1 MVYRPCG
8 NNTDINVKAT
18 HKQFVVYD
26 VLHQVRFL
34 RLAEVQPCVPK
45 PQVTEIILERR
56 VNITFAFYV
65 IPCGFLY
72 QEGVLK
78 IIKIFFYRRTA
89 DFRFL
94 HALKRV
100 CKLVRIGET
109 TDVRRN
115 DVKQL
120 FKVIILPYVISV
132 FNVTKVGFGK
142 QRLKEL

>member
-18 HKQFVVYD
+18 HQQFVVYD

-56 VNITFAFYV
+56 VNITFSFYV

-72 QEGVLK
+72 QEGVLE

-142 QRLKEL
+142 QQLKEL